1 LSLVVFS
8 DGAPMW
14 NIEDKTASE
23 PRFKQL
29 NLWASLTFA
38 A

>member
-1 LSLVVFS
+1 MVFS

-14 NIEDKTASE
+14 NIEDKAASE